1 LESSQIQTD
10 NGQGLQIKKLMSA
23 PQILWLSVDRDPS
36 NGNPEYNVQN
46 EIELEIS
53 GSGPQQKKN
62 CRYQLKAIV
71 HNPDSDE
78 EMKYGTYGICYPA

>member
-1 LESSQIQTD
+1 
-10 NGQGLQIKKLMSA
+10 MSA
-23 PQILWLSVDRDPS
+23 PEILWLSVDRDPS

-53 GSGPQQKKN
+53 GSGSQQKKN
-62 CRYQLKAIV
+62 CSYQLKAIV

-78 EMKYGTYGICYPA
+78 EMKYGT